1 MQQEKRYFTL
11 EEANEYIPQL
21 VDEISLLRAIRN
33 LLAGLHAEITPLL
46 EVVSTNGGSRSTP
59 ALLKATAD
67 FQEVLDRIAKIGC
80 HLKGLDPGLVDF
92 PHLRGGKEVYLCWRM
107 GEKRIRYWHEIE
119 DGFDGRQPL

>member
-1 MQQEKRYFTL
+1 MQEKRYFTL
-11 EEANEYIPQL
+11 EEANACIPEL

-46 EVVSTNGGSRSTP
+46 EVVSSNGGSKHTA
-59 ALLKATAD
+59 ALLKATTR
-67 FQEVLDRIAKIGC
+67 FQEVLDRIADRGC

-92 PHLRGGKEVYLCWRM
+92 PHLRDGREVYLCWRM
-107 GEKRIRYWHEIE
+107 GENQIRYWHEIE

>member
-1 MQQEKRYFTL
+1 MEEKRYFTL
-11 EEANEYIPQL
+11 EEANECIPEL

-46 EVVSTNGGSRSTP
+46 EVVSSNGGSKHTA
-59 ALLKATAD
+59 ALLRATTR
-67 FQEVLDRIAKIGC
+67 FQEVLDRIADRGC

-92 PHLRGGKEVYLCWRM
+92 PHLRDGREVYLCWRM
-107 GEKRIRYWHEIE
+107 GENQIRYWHEIE

>member
-1 MQQEKRYFTL
+1 MEEKRYFTL
-11 EEANEYIPQL
+11 EEANACIPEL

-46 EVVSTNGGSRSTP
+46 EVVSSNGGSKHTA
-59 ALLKATAD
+59 ALLRATTR
-67 FQEVLDRIAKIGC
+67 FQEVLDRIADRGC

-92 PHLRGGKEVYLCWRM
+92 PHLRDGREVYLCWRM
-107 GEKRIRYWHEIE
+107 GENQIRYWHEIE

>member
-1 MQQEKRYFTL
+1 MEEKRYFTL
-11 EEANEYIPQL
+11 EEANACIPEL

-46 EVVSTNGGSRSTP
+46 EVVSSNGGSKHTA
-59 ALLKATAD
+59 ALLRATTR
-67 FQEVLDRIAKIGC
+67 FQEVLDRIADRGC

-92 PHLRGGKEVYLCWRM
+92 PHLRDGREVYLCWRM
-107 GEKRIRYWHEIE
+107 GENHIRYWHEIE

>member
-1 MQQEKRYFTL
+1 MQEKRYFTL
-11 EEANEYIPQL
+11 EEANACIPDL

-46 EVVSTNGGSRSTP
+46 EVVSSNGGSKHTA
-59 ALLKATAD
+59 ALLKATTR
-67 FQEVLDRIAKIGC
+67 FQEVLDRIADRGC

-92 PHLRGGKEVYLCWRM
+92 PHLRDGREVYLCWRM
-107 GEKRIRYWHEIE
+107 GENQIRYWHEIE

>member
-1 MQQEKRYFTL
+1 MQEKRYFTL
-11 EEANEYIPQL
+11 EEANACIPEL

-46 EVVSTNGGSRSTP
+46 EVVSSNGGSKHTA
-59 ALLKATAD
+59 ALLRATSR
-67 FQEVLDRIAKIGC
+67 FQEVLDRIADRGC

-92 PHLRGGKEVYLCWRM
+92 PHLRDGREVYLCWRM
-107 GEKRIRYWHEIE
+107 GENQIRYWHEIE

>member
-1 MQQEKRYFTL
+1 MQEKRYFTL
-11 EEANEYIPQL
+11 EEANACIPEL

-46 EVVSTNGGSRSTP
+46 EVVSSNGGSKHTA
-59 ALLKATAD
+59 ALLSATTR
-67 FQEVLDRIAKIGC
+67 FQEVLDRIADRGC

-92 PHLRGGKEVYLCWRM
+92 PHLRDGREVYLCWRM
-107 GEKRIRYWHEIE
+107 GENRIRYWHEIE